1 MIKRILIS
9 KIIKTTTMKK
19 LFLILSVIVSLA
31 AKGQQFKYD
40 SVVSGNYNLTSSF
53 YSYPKPDT
61 IPATLLVSN
70 IAKKQAG
77 GVWLIRGYVVLGDT
91 VKYLGRRKKPVPGW
105 ICVWQS
111 NLSNNNPCQAN
122 IR

>member
-1 MIKRILIS
+1 
-9 KIIKTTTMKK
+9 MKK
-19 LFLILSVIVSLA
+19 LLLILSVIFSLA

-40 SVVSGNYNLTSSF
+40 SISGNYNLTRSF

-77 GVWLIRGYVVLGDT
+77 GVWLIRGYVFLGDT
-91 VKYLGRRKKPVPGW
+91 VKYLGKRKKPVPGW
-105 ICVWQS
+105 IYVWKYKIKPS
-111 NLSNNNPCQAN
+111 
-122 IR
+122 